1 MKAYPDKAILD
12 RAWARFRAGGHKTT
26 SFNEEGGVIPWC
38 APGVAS
44 A

>member
-26 SFNEEGGVIPWC
+26 SFKL
-38 APGVAS
+38 
-44 A
+44 